1 VFAYGQTGTGKTFSM
16 EGIRDVPDL
25 RGIIPNA
32 FEHIFSHIKCA
43 HEGVK
48 FLVRASYLEIYNEEI
63 RDLLNE
69 SKKLELKERADV
81 GVYVRDLRTFVV
93 KDLEEMDKL
102 MTFGNKNRSTGSTL
116 MFNSLLII

>member
-1 VFAYGQTGTGKTFSM
+1 M
-16 EGIRDVPDL
+16 EGIRDKPEL

-43 HEGVK
+43 PEGVK

-69 SKKLELKERADV
+69 NTKLDV
-81 GVYVRDLRTFVV
+81 SFQV
-93 KDLEEMDKL
+93 
-102 MTFGNKNRSTGSTL
+102 
-116 MFNSLLII
+116 